1 MCSDNESPMPSHR
14 KCKNITK
21 VFPYNLENMIY
32 IVSKR
37 RKLDS
42 IKKQYP
48 NAIICDV
55 TSTSPNSLVILSPFY
70 PHMNIPIPF
79 SPNYTGASVEGI
91 WQGLK
96 VFVGED
102 IDINSFTN
110 TSMKNIKRTCKTR
123 GKVLGHR
130 KGIHGIEIL
139 DYKSAKLY
147 IYIPSY
153 KWVLDNVVNDLISKM
168 REAHKTKDLVL
179 LDYNTCQDVLDDSKP
194 LSHAYLIKAYILGL
208 YPYNTEN
215 QQLSF
220 FDDETF

>member
-1 MCSDNESPMPSHR
+1 MCSENESPMPSHR

-55 TSTSPNSLVILSPFY
+55 TSTSPNSLVKLSPFY

-102 IDINSFTN
+102 IDNFMLGVVFMNFIDYTVT
-110 TSMKNIKRTCKTR
+110 TSNNQTSLCT
-123 GKVLGHR
+123 
-130 KGIHGIEIL
+130 
-139 DYKSAKLY
+139 KSAM
-147 IYIPSY
+147 S
-153 KWVLDNVVNDLISKM
+153 
-168 REAHKTKDLVL
+168 
-179 LDYNTCQDVLDDSKP
+179 
-194 LSHAYLIKAYILGL
+194 
-208 YPYNTEN
+208 
-215 QQLSF
+215 
-220 FDDETF
+220 

>member
-1 MCSDNESPMPSHR
+1 MCSENESPMPSHR

-55 TSTSPNSLVILSPFY
+55 TSTSPNSLVKLSPFY

-102 IDINSFTN
+102 IDNFMLGVVFMNFIDYTVT
-110 TSMKNIKRTCKTR
+110 TSNNHTSLYT
-123 GKVLGHR
+123 
-130 KGIHGIEIL
+130 
-139 DYKSAKLY
+139 KSAM
-147 IYIPSY
+147 S
-153 KWVLDNVVNDLISKM
+153 
-168 REAHKTKDLVL
+168 
-179 LDYNTCQDVLDDSKP
+179 
-194 LSHAYLIKAYILGL
+194 
-208 YPYNTEN
+208 
-215 QQLSF
+215 
-220 FDDETF
+220 

>member
-1 MCSDNESPMPSHR
+1 
-14 KCKNITK
+14 
-21 VFPYNLENMIY
+21 
-32 IVSKR
+32 
-37 RKLDS
+37 
-42 IKKQYP
+42 
-48 NAIICDV
+48 
-55 TSTSPNSLVILSPFY
+55 
-70 PHMNIPIPF
+70 MNIPIPF
-79 SPNYTGASVEGI
+79 SPSYTGASVEGI

-147 IYIPSY
+147 IYIPPY

>member
-55 TSTSPNSLVILSPFY
+55 TSTSPNSLVKLSPSY

-79 SPNYTGASVEGI
+79 LPNYTGVKFRPDVVRPVNPLGCSKRRLYLVP
-91 WQGLK
+91 
-96 VFVGED
+96 
-102 IDINSFTN
+102 FT
-110 TSMKNIKRTCKTR
+110 
-123 GKVLGHR
+123 
-130 KGIHGIEIL
+130 
-139 DYKSAKLY
+139 
-147 IYIPSY
+147 
-153 KWVLDNVVNDLISKM
+153 
-168 REAHKTKDLVL
+168 
-179 LDYNTCQDVLDDSKP
+179 
-194 LSHAYLIKAYILGL
+194 
-208 YPYNTEN
+208 
-215 QQLSF
+215 
-220 FDDETF
+220 

>member
-55 TSTSPNSLVILSPFY
+55 TSTSPNSLVKLSPFY

-110 TSMKNIKRTCKTR
+110 TSMKN
-123 GKVLGHR
+123 
-130 KGIHGIEIL
+130 
-139 DYKSAKLY
+139 
-147 IYIPSY
+147 
-153 KWVLDNVVNDLISKM
+153 M
-168 REAHKTKDLVL
+168 
-179 LDYNTCQDVLDDSKP
+179 
-194 LSHAYLIKAYILGL
+194 
-208 YPYNTEN
+208 
-215 QQLSF
+215 
-220 FDDETF
+220 